1 MVNNEL
7 LIINGELLIING
19 KLLMRENI
27 IKNKSFDFALR
38 IINLFK
44 FLQAKKEFVLSK
56 QILRC
61 GTSVGALVRESEHA
75 ESKADFIHKMAI
87 AQKEANETSYWLELL
102 SKAEYIDKTMFTSME
117 KDIIEIQKLLASI
130 IITTKKRSN

>member
-1 MVNNEL
+1 
-7 LIINGELLIING
+7 
-19 KLLMRENI
+19 MRENI
-27 IKNKSFDFALR
+27 IKNKSFAFALR

-102 SKAEYIDKTMFTSME
+102 SKSEYIDKTMFTSME
-117 KDIIEIQKLLASI
+117 KDIVEIQKLLASI
-130 IITTKKRSN
+130 IITTKKGSN